1 MKIYVRTTG
10 ERDLKQFEFL
20 CPTYLIDK
28 EHKPVSSFIKQLKQ
42 ISEEDA
48 LLLED
53 DIIFCENFLEEVNHA
68 IEKYPDQIINFF
80 YRPMAYFIPEKIKGE
95 KFIYNQCVFYPK
107 GVSLKIANE
116 LETILEGKEDKVL
129 DELHNYFKPEFINR
143 IDEVIV
149 FNKLTKDVLKDILNK
164 IIKEEELRLKD
175 LNIKINLDDKA
186 INYFVDNGY
195 DEFYGARPLK
205 RLVAKTLETFLAKK
219 IINNEI
225 KYGDVINITYDN
237 EIKIK

>member
-1 MKIYVRTTG
+1 M
-10 ERDLKQFEFL
+10 
-20 CPTYLIDK
+20 
-28 EHKPVSSFIKQLKQ
+28 H
-42 ISEEDA
+42 
-48 LLLED
+48 
-53 DIIFCENFLEEVNHA
+53 
-68 IEKYPDQIINFF
+68 
-80 YRPMAYFIPEKIKGE
+80 
-95 KFIYNQCVFYPK
+95 
-107 GVSLKIANE
+107 NE
-116 LETILEGKEDKVL
+116 
-129 DELHNYFKPEFINR
+129 
-143 IDEVIV
+143 
-149 FNKLTKDVLKDILNK
+149 NKLTKIKEKVTKLKALELFDKNILNDINGTFKGLSKIHKYLFDSIYDFAGNIREVNISKGSFRFASFIYLKDILNK